1 MNEISE
7 TGMENAMAPHAIVR
21 EFADG
26 AIFTLNRPSKLN
38 AITAQMLADLEH
50 CLDTLLEREAS
61 LLVIAGRGDRAFSA
75 GTDVQELQQLSD
87 DEQIKKCDRARNLFV
102 RLSRA
107 PIISVAAINGLAYG
121 GGLELAMSC
130 TLRVATRSA
139 AFSLP
144 EIKLGLLPA
153 YGGTQM
159 LPAIVGHA
167 RALEMLLTGRI
178 ISAEEALSIGLIH
191 RISEDDAPIEDA
203 ALRFGESVVRHS
215 AGAVRAIRECV
226 NASIGGDISEAGLN
240 TEEQHVRTVFAS
252 EEAKQGIAHFLARG
266 KAAKP

>member
-1 MNEISE
+1 MNEINE
-7 TGMENAMAPHAIVR
+7 ACMENAMAPHAAVR
-21 EFADG
+21 EFVHG
-26 AIFTLNRPSKLN
+26 AIFTLNRPAKLN

-50 CLDTLLEREAS
+50 CLDTLLEREAR
-61 LLVIAGRGDRAFSA
+61 LLVIVGRGDKAFSA
-75 GTDVQELQQLSD
+75 GTDVQELQQLSH

-107 PIISVAAINGLAYG
+107 PIVSVAAINGLAFG

-130 TLRVATRSA
+130 TLRIATRSA

-167 RALEMLLTGRI
+167 RALEMMLTGRI
-178 ISAEEALSIGLIH
+178 ISAEEALSISLIH
-191 RISEDDAPIEDA
+191 RISEDDGSIEDA
-203 ALRFGESVVRHS
+203 ALRFGETVVRHS
-215 AGAVRAIRECV
+215 VGAVRAIRECV
-226 NASIGGDISEAGLN
+226 NASTGGDHSAAGLKM
-240 TEEQHVRTVFAS
+240 EEDHLRTVFAS
-252 EEAKQGIAHFLARG
+252 EEAKQGIARFLARDKG
-266 KAAKP
+266 TKA